1 MIVVVSCILS
11 FNGRREVSSTELDYW
26 LLSRIVINL
35 SMGGGIEGVR
45 ENMYTS
51 VLLWYVSELNIMI

>member
-26 LLSRIVINL
+26 LLSRIVIN
-35 SMGGGIEGVR
+35 SMGGLRDQRCEGKHV
-45 ENMYTS
+45 YKCPP
-51 VLLWYVSELNIMI
+51 VVCF

>member
-51 VLLWYVSELNIMI
+51 VLLWYVSELNIMV